1 VRELSGLQPGTLM
14 NADPAHAARP
24 PAGDAAPD
32 EPSDREL
39 LERFR
44 GGEQFAATALYL
56 RYAPRL
62 LALAEARCSRGLA
75 HRLDSEDIVQSVF
88 GRFFRRAKS
97 GGYEVPVG
105 AELWKLLLVIALNKI
120 RAAEAY
126 HRAGK
131 RDVGA
136 TAAAGPDESPA
147 GGGRG
152 DDGNGAYLTLVVSE
166 ALERLEP
173 SLREVVELR
182 LQGYEVREIAD
193 LTGRSLRTV
202 ERLLK
207 DARAGLGS
215 LLGRPD

>member
-1 VRELSGLQPGTLM
+1 MT
-14 NADPAHAARP
+14 ADPTTAARTRADDVP
-24 PAGDAAPD
+24 TD
-32 EPSDREL
+32 EPSDRDL

-44 GGEQFAATALYL
+44 RGEQFAATLLYL

-62 LALAEARCSRGLA
+62 LALAQSRCSSALA

-88 GRFFRRAKS
+88 RRFFRRARS

-105 AELWKLLLVIALNKI
+105 AELWRLLLVIALNKI
-120 RAAEAY
+120 RAAEEF

-136 TAAAGPDESPA
+136 TADSVEELVAAGA
-147 GGGRG
+147 CC
-152 DDGNGAYLTLVVSE
+152 DDGNGAYLTLVVRE
-166 ALERLEP
+166 ALERLAAP
-173 SLREVVELR
+173 LRQIVELR
-182 LQGYEVREIAD
+182 LQGYEVREIAE

-207 DARAGLGS
+207 EARTELGG
-215 LLGRPD
+215 LLGQAQ